1 MLGHTQ
7 IVLLWIVFNLVELFC
22 GQQEL
27 LEASSTEVL
36 LTATGSF
43 LSFWVCLPML
53 PDKFTLD
60 PAMRQAW
67 LALPKVSFPDPG
79 MRMASEVDVGRFLA
93 VLLQQMAKPG
103 AEAVLENLYNLL
115 VFHLGNRSALQ
126 RFCVGQVM
134 LHLARLQ
141 QDQIYP
147 EFLVNKLLEC
157 LTDSVYYDEIAL
169 DFTRTQK
176 DYQDFIAT
184 LRHYKVPLEDDVNF
198 SLTQNHNLSNVPR
211 VQSSL
216 AGALI
221 ALKHLPAKLNPLV
234 RPLMDSIKKE
244 KNSTLQRDSSAHL
257 VRLLELCVDRKPSP
271 NAKILRNLITL
282 YCSSEPPHPGH
293 QASNCILTLD
303 HMQKKAEL
311 QCFQRRA
318 NTVGRPPRIPE
329 GVVLPD
335 EKEQKQL
342 EVQQQG
348 AAATLVQAASHF
360 GPKLLELLPQL
371 GASMLEPILNSGLF
385 ALSLISVGTLNSGKH
400 PLGIQ

>member
-67 LALPKVSFPDPG
+67 LALPKNEKGIRGKKPADPVTAG
-79 MRMASEVDVGRFLA
+79 QTLDMIGQFNIGGKDLSGESPEERENFIIQARIMCCRFLA

-184 LRHYKVPLEDDVNF
+184 LRHYKVPLEDDVKPLDGGSRQEGANF
-198 SLTQNHNLSNVPR
+198 YISFQDLCPLQGIDQSASSVYLKPNL
-211 VQSSL
+211 
-216 AGALI
+216 
-221 ALKHLPAKLNPLV
+221 
-234 RPLMDSIKKE
+234 
-244 KNSTLQRDSSAHL
+244 
-257 VRLLELCVDRKPSP
+257 
-271 NAKILRNLITL
+271 
-282 YCSSEPPHPGH
+282 
-293 QASNCILTLD
+293 
-303 HMQKKAEL
+303 
-311 QCFQRRA
+311 
-318 NTVGRPPRIPE
+318 
-329 GVVLPD
+329 
-335 EKEQKQL
+335 
-342 EVQQQG
+342 
-348 AAATLVQAASHF
+348 
-360 GPKLLELLPQL
+360 
-371 GASMLEPILNSGLF
+371 
-385 ALSLISVGTLNSGKH
+385 
-400 PLGIQ
+400 